1 MKRTADQAGLPD
13 SSHRLRLTVMVPPDK
28 VTDNRAM
35 SFFVDC
41 DTTFTVDNVKW
52 TLLTQIYSTTGKAA
66 RISSFQLQQEGQHL
80 PYTQQITCLKSLSP
94 LQLVR
99 TALDGDQQNIRSLPV
114 VTPIYSY
121 SHVFSA
127 MQRSQ
132 IALSCSAKTFDHVMC
147 SFDARA

>member
-1 MKRTADQAGLPD
+1 MSACTYCSSRTPYSFRDEAYSRSSRATD

-52 TLLTQIYSTTGKAA
+52 TLLNQIYSTTGKAP

-80 PYTQQITCLKSLSP
+80 PYTQQRILASSRAHPFNSCVLHL
-94 LQLVR
+94 
-99 TALDGDQQNIRSLPV
+99 TATS
-114 VTPIYSY
+114 
-121 SHVFSA
+121 
-127 MQRSQ
+127 
-132 IALSCSAKTFDHVMC
+132 KTFVHC
-147 SFDARA
+147 QL

>member
-41 DTTFTVDNVKW
+41 DATFTVDNVKW
-52 TLLTQIYSTTGKAA
+52 TLLNQIYSTTGKAA
-66 RISSFQLQQEGQHL
+66 RISSFQLPQEGQHL

-99 TALDGDQQNIRSLPV
+99 TALDGDQ
-114 VTPIYSY
+114 
-121 SHVFSA
+121 
-127 MQRSQ
+127 
-132 IALSCSAKTFDHVMC
+132 
-147 SFDARA
+147 

>member
-52 TLLTQIYSTTGKAA
+52 TLLNQIYSTTGKAP

-99 TALDGDQQNIRSLPV
+99 TALDGDQ
-114 VTPIYSY
+114 
-121 SHVFSA
+121 
-127 MQRSQ
+127 
-132 IALSCSAKTFDHVMC
+132 
-147 SFDARA
+147 